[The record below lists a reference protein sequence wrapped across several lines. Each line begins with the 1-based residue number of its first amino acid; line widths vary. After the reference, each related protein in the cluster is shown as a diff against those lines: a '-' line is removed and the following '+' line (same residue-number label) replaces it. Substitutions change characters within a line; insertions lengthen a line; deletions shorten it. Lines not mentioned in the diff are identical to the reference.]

1 MKMQQN
7 FNRLFCS
14 LLGEEEK
21 EEAKTHTHTQTHDK
35 SATQFGRVTV
45 AFKVELSVLYSDHR

>member
-21 EEAKTHTHTQTHDK
+21 EEAKTHTQTHDK